1 MRTKLADMT
10 ESINYELKSYYPF
23 YMDMYISISLN
34 HNRGLHILSIL
45 IRNERYSLVC
55 NVTRGKTKRINGK

>member
-1 MRTKLADMT
+1 MRTKLAGMT
-10 ESINYELKSYYPF
+10 ECINCELKSYYPF

-34 HNRGLHILSIL
+34 HNRGLLH